1 MTEPLRIASAIFAA
15 IAASVLLALAPP
27 PQERPAVA

>member
-1 MTEPLRIASAIFAA
+1 MTAPLRTASAIPAV
-15 IAASVLLALAPP
+15 VLLALAPP